1 MSKTTVLSSSNS
13 SSSMGD
19 KDGVKGMVEK
29 VKAEEKDILS
39 VMKMVDP
46 IRELGLDLEQR
57 QYNTRL
63 EALSNP
69 VAYARKRQDAF
80 DEMVVHIKKSY
91 QDAFTGFL
99 EAGMPTDMAKNA
111 ALSAANN
118 EKLVR
123 RQVIETQFP
132 TGANFIG
139 DMANIKANGGSVM
152 NFAGGAQTPARRAPA
167 RRRAA
172 PRKKRAAPRRRR

>member
-1 MSKTTVLSSSNS
+1 MSEEEAGLKV
-13 SSSMGD
+13 MCD
-19 KDGVKGMVEK
+19 KHGLD
-29 VKAEEKDILS
+29 EKDAFS

-46 IRELGLDLEQR
+46 IRELGLSLEQS
-57 QYNTRL
+57 QYKTRL
-63 EALSNP
+63 QALSNP
-69 VAYARKRQDAF
+69 VEYARKRQDAF
-80 DEMVVHIKKSY
+80 DEMVGHIRTSY

-99 EAGMPTDMAKNA
+99 KAGMPTDAAKNA
-111 ALSAANN
+111 ALMVANN

-139 DMANIKANGGSVM
+139 DMASIKASGDSVM
-152 NFAGGAQTPARRAPA
+152 NFSGGAQAPARRAPA

-172 PRKKRAAPRRRR
+172 PRKKRAAPRRPRR

>member
-1 MSKTTVLSSSNS
+1 MPATTVIPSSS

-63 EALSNP
+63 EAFSDP
-69 VAYARKRQDAF
+69 RAYAAKRQSAF
-80 DEMVVHIKKSY
+80 DEMVVHIRKSY
-91 QDAFTGFL
+91 EDAFSGFI
-99 EAGMPTDMAKNA
+99 EAGMPTEMAKNA
-111 ALSAANN
+111 ALAAAAN
-118 EKLVR
+118 EKAVR

-139 DMANIKANGGSVM
+139 DMASIKAGGGSVM

-172 PRKKRAAPRRRR
+172 PRKKRAAPRRPRR

>member
-1 MSKTTVLSSSNS
+1 MPETTVSSSSS
-13 SSSMGD
+13 SSSMEGE
-19 KDGVKGMVEK
+19 DGIKGMVAK

-57 QYNTRL
+57 QYSTRL

-69 VAYARKRQDAF
+69 AAYAKKRQDAF
-80 DEMVVHIKKSY
+80 DAMVVHIRKSY
-91 QDAFTGFL
+91 EDAFSGFL
-99 EAGMPTDMAKNA
+99 EAGMPTEAAKTA
-111 ALSAANN
+111 ALQAANN

-139 DMANIKANGGSVM
+139 DMANIKACGASVM
-152 NFAGGAQTPARRAPA
+152 NFAGGAQAPARRAPA

-172 PRKKRAAPRRRR
+172 PRKRAAPRRRR

>member
-1 MSKTTVLSSSNS
+1 
-13 SSSMGD
+13 MGEAEG
-19 KDGVKGMVEK
+19 GVKGMVEK
-29 VKAEEKDILS
+29 VKTEEKDILS
-39 VMKMVDP
+39 VMKTVDP

-69 VAYARKRQDAF
+69 AAYAKKRQTAF
-80 DEMVVHIKKSY
+80 NEMVGHIRTSY
-91 QDAFTGFL
+91 QDAFSGFI

-111 ALSAANN
+111 ALAAAAN
-118 EKLVR
+118 EKAVR

-132 TGANFIG
+132 SGANFIG
-139 DMANIKANGGSVM
+139 DMASIKTNGGSVM
-152 NFAGGAQTPARRAPA
+152 NFAGSAQAPARRAPA

-172 PRKKRAAPRRRR
+172 PRKKRAAPRRPRR

>member
-1 MSKTTVLSSSNS
+1 MEAKSNS
-13 SSSMGD
+13 SSIKMSD
-19 KDGVKGMVEK
+19 DEGVKGMVAK

-69 VAYARKRQDAF
+69 AAYAKKRQDAF
-80 DEMVVHIKKSY
+80 DAMVVHIRKSY
-91 QDAFTGFL
+91 EDAFSGFL
-99 EAGMPTDMAKNA
+99 EAGMPTEVAKNA
-111 ALSAANN
+111 ALMAANN

-132 TGANFIG
+132 SGAYFIG
-139 DMANIKANGGSVM
+139 DMASIKKAGGSVM
-152 NFAGGAQTPARRAPA
+152 NFAGEAQAPARRTPA

-172 PRKKRAAPRRRR
+172 PRKRAAPRRRR

>member
-1 MSKTTVLSSSNS
+1 MPETTVLSSS

-19 KDGVKGMVEK
+19 VDAEGLKAMCVKNGL
-29 VKAEEKDILS
+29 EENDSLS
-39 VMKMVDP
+39 LFKLVDP
-46 IRELGLDLEQR
+46 IRELGLDLEQK
-57 QYNTRL
+57 QYKTRL

-69 VAYARKRQDAF
+69 VGYARKRQTAF
-80 DEMVVHIKKSY
+80 DEMVGHIRTSY

-99 EAGMPTDMAKNA
+99 KAGMPTEAAKSA
-111 ALSAANN
+111 ALTAANN
-118 EKLVR
+118 EKMVR

-139 DMANIKANGGSVM
+139 DMASIKSEGGSVM
-152 NFAGGAQTPARRAPA
+152 NFAGSAQAPARRAPA

-172 PRKKRAAPRRRR
+172 PRKKRAAPRPRR